1 MDLFWISRRGAQDR
15 FDASHVIPQC
25 WEPGS
30 EDPRSNVPLCPLRR
44 RSLPRQR
51 CRGRRG
57 GVQEITSETLEK
69 SWNHLQNIHHTF
81 ANHQILS
88 DWNNEGGNDSQ
99 EVDGLLQGDFD
110 RCRQLRHRLQPEY
123 QPLHKGSSTSC
134 HLQHRFCNFHHFHY
148 CHHSHIHQCQL
159 YYQPQFRITIYPKGS
174 RLRGDLPHRHV
185 SWQYFIFLTNQ
196 QSLLIQDVLW
206 DEQLVRITH
215 GASNEKFYKVTK
227 RKFSIYCHLNPNL
240 WRTFPNWYS

>member
-1 MDLFWISRRGAQDR
+1 MDLSRISRRGAQDT
-15 FDASHVIPQC
+15 FDASHFIPQC

-81 ANHQILS
+81 ANHQTLS
-88 DWNNEGGNDSQ
+88 DWNNEGCNDSQ
-99 EVDGLLQGDFD
+99 EVDGLLQGDVD
-110 RCRQLRHRLQPEY
+110 GCRQLRHRLQPEY

-134 HLQHRFCNFHHFHY
+134 HLQHRFCNFHHFTIVIIPLFI
-148 CHHSHIHQCQL
+148 SVNFIINLNSESQSIQKVLVFAATFLIDMWVDNTLFSSQINNL
-159 YYQPQFRITIYPKGS
+159 YSS
-174 RLRGDLPHRHV
+174 RM
-185 SWQYFIFLTNQ
+185 YFEMN
-196 QSLLIQDVLW
+196 
-206 DEQLVRITH
+206 
-215 GASNEKFYKVTK
+215 N
-227 RKFSIYCHLNPNL
+227 
-240 WRTFPNWYS
+240 